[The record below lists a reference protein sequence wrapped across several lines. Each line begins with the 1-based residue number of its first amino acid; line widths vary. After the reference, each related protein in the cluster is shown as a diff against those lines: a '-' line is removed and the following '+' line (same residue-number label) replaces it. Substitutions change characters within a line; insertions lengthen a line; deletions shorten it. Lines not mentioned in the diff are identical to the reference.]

1 MLKSAEEAI
10 LKYDGRQNLDFT
22 AWKKSFATSV
32 GQKYGGLA
40 QVYRTGEAFECDIPS
55 KPVVSGD
62 EDIDVME
69 RAMYM
74 ERMAEYCKA
83 KAIQKSINIQL
94 YSELYNKLHEDSSKK
109 LLDDPLCGEVERKQ
123 DPNGL
128 MIAVTKIMLLSSCS
142 LLYSSECSC
151 FV

>member
-1 MLKSAEEAI
+1 MEIENLLRTKSRSLDDIQIVSNGSTDINNSTQSSILPHHIMLKSAEEAI

-62 EDIDVME
+62 EDTDVME
-69 RAMYM
+69 
-74 ERMAEYCKA
+74 
-83 KAIQKSINIQL
+83 SVINRGITL
-94 YSELYNKLHEDSSKK
+94 TWRS
-109 LLDDPLCGEVERKQ
+109 PEVE
-123 DPNGL
+123 
-128 MIAVTKIMLLSSCS
+128 
-142 LLYSSECSC
+142 
-151 FV
+151 